1 VAIALNCSVAPIEM
15 LAVPGDAAMA
25 VNAFVGLPAPNE
37 EEPPHPTL
45 AASSARERQE
55 SKTRM
60 DL

>member
-1 VAIALNCSVAPIEM
+1 VAPTEM

-25 VNAFVGLPAPNE
+25 VNAFVGLPEPNE

-45 AASSARERQE
+45 AASNRRERQE
-55 SKTRM
+55 SKARI